1 MNSSLIIG
9 LKAAIFLL
17 NSWAF
22 FTMFYKITQT
32 RNITLKHQVFTVGV
46 IAGVLALG
54 ISFYLRFILYPAI
67 VLLLLL
73 LSLFYKKLYKSRLTM
88 SNLFFLSCYTVI
100 IYSFTNELEELIA
113 RWLTQG
119 NYEVPLTQLFCYF
132 ISSVI
137 NVFLAS
143 KAPSR
148 GLEEIYFFATQSQ
161 LISILNVFLFL
172 LIVAASQ
179 LFLFR
184 HPQSWFMQLFFNDMT
199 LFYLAFTVFI
209 FGLIL
214 WMIFYTNAKWRSQ
227 TNDHLRSIKNY
238 TQKIEHL
245 NEELNMFRHDSLNIL
260 YSLELAI
267 QKGEIEEIQRIYQ
280 EILVP
285 SQQLLLDTQ
294 QQIEVLKRVKS
305 MEVKS
310 LLNAK
315 LRQATAQK
323 IDFSIVVTE
332 DICFDCIP
340 NLLIFIRILAI
351 LLDNALE
358 NSLKNE
364 KPAVCLLITQDE
376 STVKLVLQNTYDKNS
391 LPLEQFHQK
400 YFTSKKD
407 KKQHGLG
414 LTFVHQ
420 AIKYYSHYDLM
431 TTVNQDFFTQEL
443 IIQKV

>member
-1 MNSSLIIG
+1 MDISLLTG

-22 FTMFYKITQT
+22 FTIFCKITQT
-32 RNITLKHQVFTVGV
+32 RNITSKHQIFTIGV
-46 IAGVLALG
+46 IAGVLAFG
-54 ISFYLRFILYPAI
+54 ISYQLRFILYPAI

-73 LSLFYKKLYKSRLTM
+73 LSLFYKKLYESRLTM
-88 SNLFFLSCYTVI
+88 SSLFFLSCYTVI
-100 IYSFTNELEELIA
+100 IYSFTNELEELFA

-119 NYEVPLTQLFCYF
+119 NYEIPLIQLSCYF
-132 ISSVI
+132 IFSAV
-137 NVFLAS
+137 NLFLAFR
-143 KAPSR
+143 APSR
-148 GLEEIYFFATQSQ
+148 GFEEIYFFSTQTQ
-161 LISILNVFLFL
+161 LIPILNVILFL

-199 LFYLAFTVFI
+199 LFYLAFTVFL

-227 TNDHLRSIKNY
+227 TNAHLRSIKNY
-238 TQKIEHL
+238 TQEIEQL

-267 QKGEIEEIQRIYQ
+267 QKGEVEEIKRIYQ
-280 EILVP
+280 EILIP

-305 MEVKS
+305 MEIKS

-315 LRQATAQK
+315 LRQAAAQK

-351 LLDNALE
+351 LLDNAIE

-376 STVKLVLQNTYDKNS
+376 TSVKLVLQNTYDKDS

-407 KKQHGLG
+407 KKKHGLG

-420 AIKYYSHYDLM
+420 AIKYYSHYELM